1 MALDI
6 LMHWTLYCTKGIA
19 RLGDQSGSLIQID
32 SIQLKTAIPSGHSAI
47 LTPRE
52 CTNERDGGTQ
62 MASRTQGPPKVKV
75 GTILDKKTVQR
86 LKERSAKE
94 GRPISAIIQ
103 DAVTRYE
110 QAAIFDRAVRL
121 KALDQLF
128 SIRFN
133 ISGNDI
139 RTIMEE
145 DLFDQ

>member
-1 MALDI
+1 
-6 LMHWTLYCTKGIA
+6 
-19 RLGDQSGSLIQID
+19 
-32 SIQLKTAIPSGHSAI
+32 
-47 LTPRE
+47 
-52 CTNERDGGTQ
+52 

-128 SIRFN
+128 SMRFN